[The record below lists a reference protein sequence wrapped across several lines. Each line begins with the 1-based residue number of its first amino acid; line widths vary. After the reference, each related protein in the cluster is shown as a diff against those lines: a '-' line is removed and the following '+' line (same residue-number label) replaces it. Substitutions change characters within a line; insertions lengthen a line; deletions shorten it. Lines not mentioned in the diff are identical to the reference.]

1 MHILT
6 PKTYQEDYPGFYRTF
21 LSYLQDKNGYLTLN
35 TTHNDINITVQT
47 RFIEDFN
54 QSAKS
59 YMTDILIIILK
70 SGVLMAKFIIVKLIT
85 KVIM

>member
-6 PKTYQEDYPGFYRTF
+6 FETYQDGYPGFYKTIANM
-21 LSYLQDKNGYLTLN
+21 LTNKNNYLTKN
-35 TTHNDINITVQT
+35 TLHSNINITIET
-47 RFIEDFN
+47 DFIEDFN

-59 YMTDILIIILK
+59 YMTDTLIIILK
-70 SGVLMAKFIIVKLIT
+70 LRVLTAKFIIVKLIT

>member
-6 PKTYQEDYPGFYRTF
+6 TETYQEDYHGFYKTIANM
-21 LSYLQDKNGYLTLN
+21 LIDKNNYLTKSTL
-35 TTHNDINITVQT
+35 HSDINITVET
-47 RFIEDFN
+47 DFIEDFN

-59 YMTDILIIILK
+59 YMTDTLIIILK
-70 SGVLMAKFIIVKLIT
+70 SRALMAKFIIVKLIT

>member
-6 PKTYQEDYPGFYRTF
+6 FETYQDGYPGFYKTIANM
-21 LSYLQDKNGYLTLN
+21 LTNKNNYLTKN
-35 TTHNDINITVQT
+35 TWHSNINITIET
-47 RFIEDFN
+47 DFIEDFN

-59 YMTDILIIILK
+59 YMTDTLIIILK
-70 SGVLMAKFIIVKLIT
+70 LRVLTAKFIIVKLIT

>member
-6 PKTYQEDYPGFYRTF
+6 PETYQEDYPGFYKTIANM
-21 LSYLQDKNGYLTLN
+21 LTNKNNYLTKN
-35 TTHNDINITVQT
+35 TLHSNINITIET
-47 RFIEDFN
+47 DFIEGFN

-59 YMTDILIIILK
+59 YMTDTLIIILK
-70 SGVLMAKFIIVKLIT
+70 SRVLTAEFIIVKLIT